1 MRSYYRHL
9 PVAGKVVAGTAVA
22 GTAVGGRAAGS
33 LKNDDRVIFKIYE
46 FMEMKNKK
54 ELPAGCGA

>member
-1 MRSYYRHL
+1 MHSDS
-9 PVAGKVVAGTAVA
+9 PVAGRVAAGTAA
-22 GTAVGGRAAGS
+22 EGGRAAGS
-33 LKNDDRVIFKIYE
+33 LKNDKVIFKIYE